1 MQSPASGRGGMRN
14 RQTPAGSRFYAPRR
28 AWTWGQ
34 RASGPDRQRSQA
46 HRVLN
51 AVIPAPR
58 GVMGPHH
65 PRETCPTEPQPCES
79 SCHFHFADAASSD
92 FSSTLHFTPHH
103 RQSTE
108 QAGQKATGVELDGQ
122 NMFGVPEDSAC
133 QEVQLSSRIRE
144 PRDIENRGKGTKMEM
159 EANKT
164 GRYRKRKPSMRAS
177 GVEPRESTGRGP
189 EHRIDLLSQ
198 AQIRMVPQSGATVPV
213 ELWWC
218 R

>member
-92 FSSTLHFTPHH
+92 FSSILHFTPHH

-108 QAGQKATGVELDGQ
+108 QAGQKLRELSLTARTCSVFPKTRLAKRCSSAREYENPATLRIVAKGRRWKWKPTKL
-122 NMFGVPEDSAC
+122 ED
-133 QEVQLSSRIRE
+133 
-144 PRDIENRGKGTKMEM
+144 
-159 EANKT
+159 
-164 GRYRKRKPSMRAS
+164 
-177 GVEPRESTGRGP
+177 TGRGS
-189 EHRIDLLSQ
+189 LQ
-198 AQIRMVPQSGATVPV
+198 
-213 ELWWC
+213 
-218 R
+218 